1 MPHYEGE
8 KEEKNIKGCTK
19 IDPKHQRLSP
29 GLLVLL
35 CKHKVCYGFEILRS
49 KESTTTVFNLLLT
62 LFETPHALLYTSALR
77 ACLRCAAGGHF
88 VSAGGSLRSPGVTLV
103 NYKGDNISKYV
114 CPTVLIDITRKI
126 TKFVNLKIFDA

>member
-1 MPHYEGE
+1 MCLRVIT
-8 KEEKNIKGCTK
+8 NI
-19 IDPKHQRLSP
+19 H
-29 GLLVLL
+29 
-35 CKHKVCYGFEILRS
+35 
-49 KESTTTVFNLLLT
+49 ST
-62 LFETPHALLYTSALR
+62 FETVIFIITSALR

>member
-1 MPHYEGE
+1 MHRHVFE
-8 KEEKNIKGCTK
+8 
-19 IDPKHQRLSP
+19 LS
-29 GLLVLL
+29 GQILLSGHPPVRH
-35 CKHKVCYGFEILRS
+35 CPDKRGSSVYIYI
-49 KESTTTVFNLLLT
+49 
-62 LFETPHALLYTSALR
+62 YTSVLR

-103 NYKGDNISKYV
+103 NYMGDNISKYV

>member
-1 MPHYEGE
+1 M
-8 KEEKNIKGCTK
+8 GCTNTFVQAVY
-19 IDPKHQRLSP
+19 I
-29 GLLVLL
+29 
-35 CKHKVCYGFEILRS
+35 
-49 KESTTTVFNLLLT
+49 
-62 LFETPHALLYTSALR
+62 YTSALR

>member
-1 MPHYEGE
+1 M
-8 KEEKNIKGCTK
+8 K
-19 IDPKHQRLSP
+19 
-29 GLLVLL
+29 
-35 CKHKVCYGFEILRS
+35 
-49 KESTTTVFNLLLT
+49 
-62 LFETPHALLYTSALR
+62 TSALR